1 MTQPLAFLQGE
12 LEAVLRVVRPF
23 QVRDARFLELGFTL
37 DDDPPDSV
45 RHIRVG
51 DNLVYANPQPGDK
64 VRMLFAL
71 GNVLRVIKSQ

>member
-12 LEAVLRVVRPF
+12 LEAVLRMVRPF
-23 QVRDARFLELGFTL
+23 QVRGALFLELGFIL
-37 DDDPPDSV
+37 GDDPPDSV
-45 RHIRVG
+45 RHIRVA
-51 DNLVYANPQPGDK
+51 DNLVYPNPKPGDK